1 MWYLQSHEIASLL
14 LLITQTSFMLETLS
28 GFWESPIPLG
38 TEKDLVL
45 GKGIIFLKWFT
56 LSKSF

>member
-1 MWYLQSHEIASLL
+1 MWYLQSHEISNLFLL
-14 LLITQTSFMLETLS
+14 TTQTSFILETLS
-28 GFWESPIPLG
+28 DFLESFMPLG
-38 TEKDLVL
+38 TEKDPFL